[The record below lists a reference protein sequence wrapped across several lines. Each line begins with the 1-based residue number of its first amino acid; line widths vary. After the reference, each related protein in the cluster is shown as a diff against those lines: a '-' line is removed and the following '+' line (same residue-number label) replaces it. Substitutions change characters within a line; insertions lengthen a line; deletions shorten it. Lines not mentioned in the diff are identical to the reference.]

1 MAPIKFE
8 ENIKD
13 KLEKRNI
20 EPSANI
26 WGKLSDKLDEH
37 EGGSNNK
44 MIWWLGIAASL
55 VGVFLIATIF
65 FKTTED
71 QTTLPITVETPL
83 EKSSEV
89 KGELTDEIDK
99 SKVEGI
105 AETEIKS
112 ESPLI
117 NEIKNKEP
125 KELTNFNNKKSNSGR
140 LAKNTAKEPQ
150 IGTNQS
156 ILSDSVIHEQ
166 TINQPILANTQIKKV
181 RNTVT
186 ESEIEALLENAKSEL
201 LANKSEIVLSKT
213 VDANSLLQDVE
224 TDLDETFR
232 DKVFNTLVSGYNS
245 VRTAVA
251 SRND

>member
-37 EGGSNNK
+37 EGGSKNK

-89 KGELTDEIDK
+89 KGKLTKQIEEL
-99 SKVEGI
+99 KVEGI

-112 ESPLI
+112 ESP
-117 NEIKNKEP
+117 EINKEP
-125 KELTNFNNKKSNSGR
+125 EKLTNFSNKKSNSSR